1 MYGDDPES
9 GAAGEGARAPGLR
22 ASLARV
28 AAAGVGL
35 LSTRAELFSLELAEE
50 RGRLTQVVG
59 LVAAAGLLLA
69 FAALFVGAW
78 IVVYFWDSHRLW
90 AIALVALA
98 FLGLGL
104 LLLSQ
109 ARAAGRSAPAPFTA
123 SLDELRKDR
132 ALLERSLAQRRD

>member
-1 MYGDDPES
+1 MYGDDPDS
-9 GAAGEGARAPGLR
+9 GDAGAGARAPGLR

-50 RGRLTQVVG
+50 RGRLTKVVG

-78 IVVYFWDSHRLW
+78 VVVYFWDTHRLW

-109 ARAAGRSAPAPFTA
+109 ARADGQAPRRRSPPASTSSGRTA
-123 SLDELRKDR
+123 T
-132 ALLERSLAQRRD
+132 LLERSLAQRRD

>member
-1 MYGDDPES
+1 M
-9 GAAGEGARAPGLR
+9 
-22 ASLARV
+22 
-28 AAAGVGL
+28 GL

-50 RGRLTQVVG
+50 RGRLTKVVG

-78 IVVYFWDSHRLW
+78 VVVYFWDSHRLW

-109 ARAAGRSAPAPFTA
+109 ARAAGAAPPRRSRPAST
-123 SLDELRKDR
+123 S
-132 ALLERSLAQRRD
+132 